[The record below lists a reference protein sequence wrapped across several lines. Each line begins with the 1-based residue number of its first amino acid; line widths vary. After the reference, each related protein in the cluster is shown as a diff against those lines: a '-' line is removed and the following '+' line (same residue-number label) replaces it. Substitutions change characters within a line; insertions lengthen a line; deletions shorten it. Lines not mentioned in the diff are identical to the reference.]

1 MANSPSRVQ
10 VSKLP
15 LIRLSYF
22 GRCEL
27 QIRRFAYCAAINRG
41 MNPTKHESR
50 TRRLMGDDDR
60 RPNVKR
66 WSRIIATKRWS
77 KWYKYEVRATKL
89 DWDGMI

>member
-1 MANSPSRVQ
+1 MANSPSLEIALD
-10 VSKLP
+10 SAKLFRTLRITNSP
-15 LIRLSYF
+15 LRL
-22 GRCEL
+22 
-27 QIRRFAYCAAINRG
+27 YCAAINRG